1 MFPNN
6 KSSSSFPVL
15 FTDDWTRLLDSNMA
29 GRHSLRHRHTRERD
43 GSWHLWVWPFIRPRA
58 PRGWGKHGTAATR
71 EEDAVLGAGNGIH
84 VHVYECVCAMYVC
97 VYVCMYVC
105 VYVDVWLS
113 DTGMQPVVYFSRDC
127 VCDIR
132 FMTAVLLGRIRC
144 PW

>member
-1 MFPNN
+1 M
-6 KSSSSFPVL
+6 PVL
-15 FTDDWTRLLDSNMA
+15 SDVLLLARFLSRSVTALGGPRFRIKPFTIRE
-29 GRHSLRHRHTRERD
+29 GR
-43 GSWHLWVWPFIRPRA
+43 WHPRVWSFVTRPRA

-132 FMTAVLLGRIRC
+132 FMMAFSLGRIRS